1 MNIPARSSRILMTSL
16 RSLALLLVLLP
27 VLAGSALSQGPGRG
41 PISAPRDLELEKQSY
56 RNLEVAKFYYVNR
69 KPEKNDK
76 AGWERINKAV
86 ESRLMEIIDTNPTF
100 GRMDEV
106 IFMLGEVYRR
116 GGDLEA
122 AREQWTKIVKSY
134 PDSEFKAKAQQRLD
148 QAKP

>member
-1 MNIPARSSRILMTSL
+1 
-16 RSLALLLVLLP
+16 
-27 VLAGSALSQGPGRG
+27 
-41 PISAPRDLELEKQSY
+41 
-56 RNLEVAKFYYVNR
+56 
-69 KPEKNDK
+69 
-76 AGWERINKAV
+76 
-86 ESRLMEIIDTNPTF
+86 MEIIDTNPTF

>member
-1 MNIPARSSRILMTSL
+1 MNIPARISRILMTSL
-16 RSLALLLVLLP
+16 CSLALLLVLLP
-27 VLAGSALSQGPGRG
+27 VLAGSGLSQGPGRG

-86 ESRLMEIIDTNPTF
+86 D
-100 GRMDEV
+100 GV
-106 IFMLGEVYRR
+106 IFLLGEVYRR